1 MAIKLTLP
9 GRIVNPDYARYADYD
24 IELAQFGQGQWPAFR
39 ALNIDLEELTNIAME
54 WGRQLESIDRPW
66 LCWNVNDDWCFVQ
79 QRLVT
84 EAGWTPVVGFDP
96 RVGPPSRL
104 LPDSI
109 VFDFNK
115 NLRLPILY
123 PHFPLEFA
131 FLFCERIAFWHSDL
145 LIRRT
150 QIPGLKNLFEALTD
164 GQTAATWVDP
174 GLRYKFTQRHKRY
187 WELIGCTTRGASRDQ
202 FEKGCGW
209 WMAYWAHPNQ
219 QNGRRIKGRYYWDH
233 GAGIYYWHKHAQG
246 DVVVILGK
254 DYEEGHFTKIGNKA
268 YVRTLEL
275 GGTDVRRKMSEELV
289 RHFALRDACAKLDL
303 EDMLDRAGT

>member
-1 MAIKLTLP
+1 MATKLVLP
-9 GRIVNPDYARYADYD
+9 GRIVNPVYARFTDYD

-39 ALNIDLEELTNIAME
+39 ALNVDLEELMNIAQE
-54 WGRQLESIDRPW
+54 WGSELKAIDRPW

-96 RVGPPSRL
+96 RAGPPRRV
-104 LPDSI
+104 LPGSV

-115 NLRLPILY
+115 NLGLPILY
-123 PHFPLEFA
+123 PHFPLEFS

-150 QIPGLKNLFEALTD
+150 QIRGLKDSFEALAE

-174 GLRYKFTQRHKRY
+174 GRRYKFTQRHNRY
-187 WELIGCTTRGASRDQ
+187 WELVGCTTRRASCDQ

-209 WMAYWAHPNQ
+209 WMAFWAHPNQ
-219 QNGRRIKGRYYWDH
+219 HNGQQIRRQYYWDH
-233 GAGIYYWHKHAQG
+233 GAGIFYWHKRAGG
-246 DVVVILGK
+246 DVVVIRGS
-254 DYEEGHFTKIGNKA
+254 DYQEGHFTKIGNKA
-268 YVRTLEL
+268 YMRTGELE
-275 GGTDVRRKMSEELV
+275 GTDVRRKMSEEIA
-289 RHFALRDACAKLDL
+289 RNFSIRDACAKLNLTDIL
-303 EDMLDRAGT
+303 EGSV